1 MVKSEG
7 LSIFPKTGW
16 RIQASIIKDTLLISS
31 LFNNLIGQII
41 VADQGYE
48 DQINS
53 LLI

>member
-16 RIQASIIKDTLLISS
+16 RIKASIIKDTLLISS

-41 VADQGYE
+41 V
-48 DQINS
+48 
-53 LLI
+53 